1 MNDIIYWV
9 WLALKNGAGHSDAVK
24 LLKHFPGGAR
34 EIYEASYERIAA
46 VKECSAIFIRKLTD
60 HDLSQAERILE
71 FCFMNGIRVV
81 SCESPHYP
89 RRLQDLYNK
98 PIVLYVRGMI
108 EDINDRFCVS
118 IVGTRK
124 MSNYGK
130 HITFTLARQLIGY
143 GALIISGAAYGIDS
157 AANSTAVFFEEPTV
171 AVLGS
176 GVNVPYPAQ
185 NKEMLDWI
193 GTHGMVISEFEPNTP
208 PYGRNF
214 PIRNRIMSGL
224 ADAVI
229 VVEADAKS
237 GALITARHA
246 ADQGRTVYAVP
257 GNIGATNSIGPL
269 RMIRDGAKIVTCAE
283 DIIEDFAD
291 RFDLKKLDRIVKSDK
306 YLRYEYNHN
315 IPVQTENVPMQA
327 DEQNLP
333 TGLSVP
339 TTKRQS
345 DTPAFPDIP
354 TPTDYRGKSGVD
366 TKSKSYPAPDA
377 LDTADDVPYTAQSK
391 ADDAS
396 ARLDEHWKI
405 PSKAASDNRF
415 AYESR
420 KPNAAQKEEES
431 LPEAVSEREWI
442 LSKLGEVQI
451 KVLEA
456 LPKDK
461 PMSPDKIAECGIDI
475 GDVLSSLTVLELY
488 SAIEALPGGLYKR
501 KI

>member
-34 EIYEASYERIAA
+34 EIYEAPYERIAA
-46 VKECSAIFIRKLTD
+46 VKECSEGFIRRLTD

-81 SCESPHYP
+81 SCASAHYP
-89 RRLQDLYNK
+89 RRLQDIYNK

-130 HITFTLARQLIGY
+130 HITFTLARQLIAY

-157 AANSTAVFFEEPTV
+157 AANSTAVFLEEPTV

-185 NKEMLDWI
+185 NKELIDWI
-193 GTHGMVISEFEPNTP
+193 GAHGMVISEFEPNTP

-214 PIRNRIMSGL
+214 PIRNRIISGL

-229 VVEADAKS
+229 VVEGDAKS

-246 ADQGRTVYAVP
+246 ADQGRVVYAVP
-257 GNIGATNSIGPL
+257 GNVGATNSVGPL
-269 RMIRDGAKIVTCAE
+269 RMIRDGARVATCAE
-283 DIIEDFAD
+283 DVVEDFAD
-291 RFDLKKLDRIVKSDK
+291 RFKLEKLDRITKSDK
-306 YLRYEYNHN
+306 YLRYEYNHH
-315 IPVQTENVPMQA
+315 IPT
-327 DEQNLP
+327 
-333 TGLSVP
+333 
-339 TTKRQS
+339 QS
-345 DTPAFPDIP
+345 DNAPLSTKEQDKMGGLHVPPIRRSQNAPVFPDIP
-354 TPTDYRGKSGVD
+354 TPTDYSSAVGIRTGEKRI
-366 TKSKSYPAPDA
+366 SYPSPDA
-377 LDTADDVPYTAQSK
+377 YDTADDVPYKQVKQAPAPHSGTSGGYA
-391 ADDAS
+391 
-396 ARLDEHWKI
+396 
-405 PSKAASDNRF
+405 
-415 AYESR
+415 ESR
-420 KPNAAQKEEES
+420 LTKNGGTQSAKASSE
-431 LPEAVSEREWI
+431 LLTDDIILSERDWI
-442 LSKLGEVQI
+442 LSKLSETQI
-451 KVLEA
+451 RVLDA
-456 LPKDK
+456 FPSDK
-461 PMSPDKIAECGIDI
+461 AVTPDKLAEGGIDI
-475 GDVLSSLTVLELY
+475 ADILSSLTVLELY
-488 SAIEALPGGLYKR
+488 AAIEALPGGLYRR